1 MLWNGEDLPVVRR
14 VLLLNA
20 LIFAVLAAAVALAY
34 YGYSYTSEVS
44 SRERELAL
52 MQDLA
57 EEKVLNIE
65 SLIDDADTKLL
76 REVHLERLADLDQLV
91 RPTGAAVAS
100 VFVIDDQLQLLPGG
114 YWSNRPSKEGDE
126 LKKYFFARILPEL
139 PLQKGALGVRYH
151 QFLREKS
158 QPGQPPGRWY
168 LFSFMRRMAG
178 DRTFY
183 VVIEDDPIHLV
194 GRLFPQFFAI
204 TNSPRLYQVVD
215 ELGQLVFGAP
225 FAEMGEDLVV
235 ERPFLLTVDG
245 WVLRATQKDIA
256 DESAVKRKKLV
267 DSILI
272 GGAMTVIL
280 AGLGFLGYA
289 IRRERR
295 LNELKSEFISNV
307 SHELKTPL
315 SIISMF
321 GEMLAEGRTKSPEQ
335 AHEYAEIIWRES
347 VRLGRLIDNVL
358 DFAKMERGMGVYE
371 FGESDVG
378 GVVERA
384 IELSARRVQNAEMT
398 LTTEIEPDL
407 PLVEL
412 DANAFTL
419 AVMNLID
426 NAIKYAADGKKI
438 AVVLKREGD
447 RLVLRV
453 GDRGPGIDPDE
464 HERIFE
470 RFYRSRAVRLK
481 PIRGSG
487 IGLALV
493 QHIARAHG
501 GEAVVESKVGEG
513 ATFSISIPIDGRS

>member
-1 MLWNGEDLPVVRR
+1 MRR

-34 YGYSYTSEVS
+34 YGYSYTSEAT

-52 MQDLA
+52 MADLA

-76 REVHLERLADLDQLV
+76 REVQIEPMSDLKTLI
-91 RPTGAAVAS
+91 RPTGAAVSS
-100 VFVIDDQLQLLPGG
+100 VFVLD
-114 YWSNRPSKEGDE
+114 DE
-126 LKKYFFARILPEL
+126 LKLVPDGYVSTRQDREGAAFREYFLTRILSEL
-139 PLQKGALGVRYH
+139 QLRKQPLGVRSH
-151 QFLREKS
+151 LFLREG
-158 QPGQPPGRWY
+158 GQTPQTPGRWY
-168 LFSFMRRMAG
+168 LFSFMRRMSG

-183 VVIEDDPIHLV
+183 VVIEDDPSHLV
-194 GRLFPQFFAI
+194 GRLFPQFFDI
-204 TNSPRLYQVVD
+204 RSKRLYQVVD
-215 ELGQLVFGAP
+215 ESGQLVFGMP
-225 FAEMGEDLVV
+225 FAEIQGELIV
-235 ERPFLLTVDG
+235 ERRFLQTVDG
-245 WVLRATQKDIA
+245 WTLRVTQKDIA
-256 DESAVKRKKLV
+256 DEKAIKRKKLL

-371 FGESDVG
+371 FAETDLGE
-378 GVVERA
+378 VVDRA
-384 IELSARRVQNAEMT
+384 IELSGRRVQTASMQ
-398 LTTEIEPDL
+398 LSDDIERDL
-407 PLVEL
+407 PPVQL

-419 AVMNLID
+419 AILNLID

-438 AVVLKREGD
+438 EVSLKRVGEQ
-447 RLVLRV
+447 LVLGVR
-453 GDRGPGIDPDE
+453 DWGPGIDPEE

-470 RFYRSRAVRLK
+470 RFYRAKDVRLK

-493 QHIARAHG
+493 QHIAHAHG
-501 GEAVVESKVGEG
+501 GEATVSSAPGKGS
-513 ATFSISIPIDGRS
+513 TFSISVPISGKNDR

>member
-1 MLWNGEDLPVVRR
+1 MRR

-34 YGYSYTSEVS
+34 YGYSYTTEAT

-76 REVHLERLADLDQLV
+76 REVQLDPMSDLSALV

-100 VFVIDDQLQLLPGG
+100 VFVLDDQLTLVPGG
-114 YWSNRPSKEGDE
+114 YVSNRPAKEGAAFAE
-126 LKKYFFARILPEL
+126 YFMTRILPEL
-139 PLQKGALGVRYH
+139 QLERQPLGVRQH
-151 QFLREKS
+151 LFLREKS
-158 QPGQPPGRWY
+158 GPGEPPGRWY
-168 LFSFMRRMAG
+168 LFSFMRRMQD

-183 VVIEDDPIHLV
+183 VVIEDDPSHLV

-204 TNSPRLYQVVD
+204 SNSKRLYQVVD
-215 ELGQLVFGAP
+215 ELGQLVFGVP
-225 FAEMGEDLVV
+225 FAETEDDLVV
-235 ERPFLLTVDG
+235 ERRFLLTVDG
-245 WVLRATQKDIA
+245 WVLRVTQKDIG
-256 DESAVKRKKLV
+256 DESALKRKRLI

-272 GGAMTVIL
+272 GSAMTIIL
-280 AGLGFLGYA
+280 AGLGVLGFA

-358 DFAKMERGMGVYE
+358 DFAKIERGMGVYE
-371 FGESDVG
+371 FVETDLAE
-378 GVVERA
+378 VVDRA
-384 IELSARRVQNAEMT
+384 VELSGRRVQAAEMT
-398 LTTEIEPDL
+398 ITTELEEEL
-407 PLVEL
+407 PPVPL

-419 AVMNLID
+419 AVLNLID
-426 NAIKYAADGKKI
+426 NAIKYAAEGEKIHVALRRDG
-438 AVVLKREGD
+438 G
-447 RLVLRV
+447 RLVLEVR
-453 GDRGPGIDPDE
+453 DFGPGI
-464 HERIFE
+464 EREEQDKIFD
-470 RFYRSRAVRLK
+470 RFYRARSVRLK

-501 GEAVVESKVGEG
+501 GDAEVESTPGQG
-513 ATFSISIPIDGRS
+513 STFRISLPIDGKS

>member
-1 MLWNGEDLPVVRR
+1 MRR

-34 YGYSYTSEVS
+34 YGYSYTSEVT

-52 MQDLA
+52 MADLA

-76 REVHLERLADLDQLV
+76 REVQIEPMSDLKTLI
-91 RPTGAAVAS
+91 RPTGAAVSS
-100 VFVIDDQLQLLPGG
+100 VFVIDDQLKLVPDG
-114 YWSNRPSKEGDE
+114 YVSTRQDKEGAAFRD
-126 LKKYFFARILPEL
+126 YFLSRILPEL
-139 PLQKGALGVRYH
+139 QLQKQPLGVRSH
-151 QFLREKS
+151 LFLREA
-158 QPGQPPGRWY
+158 GQTPQTPGRWY
-168 LFSFMRRMAG
+168 LFSFMHRMSG

-183 VVIEDDPIHLV
+183 VVIEDDPSHLV
-194 GRLFPQFFAI
+194 GRLFPQFFGL
-204 TNSPRLYQVVD
+204 SGPKRLYQVVD
-215 ELGQLVFGAP
+215 EAGQLVFGAP
-225 FAEMGEDLVV
+225 FADTAGELIV
-235 ERPFLLTVDG
+235 ERRFLVTVDG
-245 WVLRATQKDIA
+245 WTLRVTQKDIA
-256 DESAVKRKKLV
+256 DEKAIKRKKLI

-371 FGESDVG
+371 FAETDLGE
-378 GVVERA
+378 VVDRA
-384 IELSARRVQNAEMT
+384 IELSGRRVQTANMQLSEDV
-398 LTTEIEPDL
+398 ERDL
-407 PLVEL
+407 PPVQL

-419 AVMNLID
+419 AILNLID

-438 AVVLKREGD
+438 EVTLKHVGD
-447 RLVLRV
+447 QLVLGVR
-453 GDRGPGIDPDE
+453 DWGPGIEPEE

-470 RFYRSRAVRLK
+470 RFYRAKDIRLK

-493 QHIARAHG
+493 QHIAHAHG
-501 GEAVVESKVGEG
+501 GEATVSSVPGKGS
-513 ATFSISIPIDGRS
+513 TFSISVPISGKNDR

>member
-1 MLWNGEDLPVVRR
+1 MLWNGEDLLVVRR
-14 VLLLNA
+14 VLVLNA

-34 YGYSYTSEVS
+34 YGYSYTSEAS

-57 EEKVLNIE
+57 EEKVVNIE

-76 REVHLERLADLDQLV
+76 REVQLDRLGELGELV

-100 VFVIDDQLQLLPGG
+100 VFVLDDKLELIPGG
-114 YWSNRPSKEGDE
+114 YYSNRPSKEGDE

-139 PLQKGALGVRYH
+139 QLAKQPLGVRRH

-158 QPGQPPGRWY
+158 QKGQPPGRWY
-168 LFSFMRRMAG
+168 LFSFMRRMSA

-194 GRLFPQFFAI
+194 GRVFPQYFAI
-204 TNSPRLYQVVD
+204 PEKLRLYQVVD
-215 ELGQLVFGAP
+215 ELGQLVFGNP
-225 FAEMGEDLVV
+225 FTEVEENLVV
-235 ERPFLLTVDG
+235 EWPFSLTVDG
-245 WVLRATQKDIA
+245 WVVRATQKDIP
-256 DESAVKRKKLV
+256 DETALKRKKLV

-280 AGLGFLGYA
+280 AGLGFLAYA

-371 FGESDVG
+371 FGETDVG
-378 GVVERA
+378 EVVERA

-398 LTTEIEPDL
+398 LTTEVEPDL

-438 AVVLKREGD
+438 GVVLKREGD

-453 GDRGPGIDPDE
+453 RDWGSGIDPDE
-464 HERIFE
+464 HDRIFE

-493 QHIARAHG
+493 QHIAHAHG
-501 GEAVVESKVGEG
+501 GEAVVDSKVGEG
-513 ATFSISIPIDGRS
+513 ATFSISIPIDGKN